1 MRRARAS
8 YCAPGGLITRPGLFS
23 LVPGHQEQEPR
34 WLCLRYLMGTITLRT
49 LPKIKYKQW
58 ISSGLGGWEKN
69 SAAQPSIVRGC
80 PMDEEEEMPFHKTC
94 NYKYAEK

>member
-8 YCAPGGLITRPGLFS
+8 YCAPGGLITRPGLVS

-34 WLCLRYLMGTITLRT
+34 RLCLRYLMGTITLRT

-94 NYKYAEK
+94 NYKYAQK